1 MSFKLTLGLAAF
13 DCQDHYAVLG
23 IPIDCEFKVI
33 RKQYLGINRAI
44 HPDTCGPNVDKT
56 QAITLLS
63 KVVNPAYAVLSNDKQ
78 RQEYRVVLRL
88 IGQRYAQDKERVR
101 IQTAAAQT
109 LLKSRSYP
117 ETYAAMVQELAEQQ
131 FKDFNQFAGITSQLS
146 ELNLVYLLR
155 QTEDQQAAPEVIG
168 LGQPV
173 VSSSPRA
180 ATAAARP
187 ATAATGS
194 AAPSSAATPQPPP
207 DARSV
212 EAPATV
218 ASSSRQVNSEV
229 SQKFVAD
236 CIRRARE
243 YLKKGSYAEARR
255 ELETTLGKDRF
266 NSECYSLL
274 GQTYLTQKIY
284 STAGQYF
291 RRARELD
298 PENMEA
304 IQGLEKV
311 EKMAQQKAKASP
323 APGTKAPD
331 PGKKR
336 SGLFGLFGDKQK

>member
-1 MSFKLTLGLAAF
+1 MSFKLTLGLVAF

-44 HPDTCGPNVDKT
+44 HPDTCGPDVDKT

-109 LLKSRSYP
+109 LLKSRSYQ
-117 ETYAAMVQELAEQQ
+117 ETYAALIQELAKQQ
-131 FKDFNQFAGITSQLS
+131 FKDLNQFEGIVSQIS

-155 QTEDQQAAPEVIG
+155 QTEEQQVAPETIG

-173 VSSSPRA
+173 ISSSARPDTATTRPA
-180 ATAAARP
+180 PTAASP
-187 ATAATGS
+187 AD
-194 AAPSSAATPQPPP
+194 PPSAATPQSPS
-207 DARSV
+207 DDRSV
-212 EAPATV
+212 EPPTTV
-218 ASSSRQVNSEV
+218 ASSARQMNSEV
-229 SQKFVAD
+229 NQKFVTD

-274 GQTYLTQKIY
+274 GQTYLVQKIY

-304 IQGLEKV
+304 IKGLETV
-311 EKMAQQKAKASP
+311 EKVAQQKAKAAP
-323 APGTKAPD
+323 AAGVKAPD
-331 PGKKR
+331 SGKKR
-336 SGLFGLFGDKQK
+336 SGLFGLFGDKKK